1 MLKANAV
8 VSAGKSRLI
17 VLKVNRDK
25 KKKKKK
31 HNKSYLKCLATYEL
45 HMCIYVLV

>member
-31 HNKSYLKCLATYEL
+31 REQKVVGEKREQ
-45 HMCIYVLV
+45 M